1 MQFRVNISPYFF
13 YICSNSITLFVFRF
27 FFLTII
33 NINFFP
39 FVAEMSGIIST
50 FALPILK
57 CK

>member
-39 FVAEMSGIIST
+39 FVAEMSGIFCN
-50 FALPILK
+50 FAVFSR
-57 CK
+57 